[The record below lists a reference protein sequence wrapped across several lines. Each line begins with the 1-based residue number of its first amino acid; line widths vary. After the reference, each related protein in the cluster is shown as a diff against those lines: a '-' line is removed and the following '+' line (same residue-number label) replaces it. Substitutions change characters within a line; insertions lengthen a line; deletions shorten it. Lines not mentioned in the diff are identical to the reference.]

1 MPSFFTSERFQR
13 ALVWVTGLLLVA
25 GAVALLTVRA
35 GRDDEGDEARPAAK
49 APPAVVD
56 AQPTGRPGRVDRAA
70 RVAAGEFILAAAG
83 RENLKKAWELT
94 HPELRDQ
101 CACSYKEWLTG
112 NIPVQYY
119 PVGNLDVAA
128 FSIEEASPNHAVLLV
143 ALVPEDGAEVQEQT
157 FFIGLKTRT
166 QGGKKRWLVNYW
178 APFSTES
185 RASRPPGDG

>member
-1 MPSFFTSERFQR
+1 MPNFFTSERFQR
-13 ALVWVTGLLLVA
+13 ALVWITALLLVA
-25 GAVALLTVRA
+25 GAVAFLTVRA
-35 GRDDEGDEARPAAK
+35 GRDDKGDEARPAPA

-56 AQPTGRPGRVDRAA
+56 TQPTGRPGRVERGA
-70 RVAAGEFILAAAG
+70 RIAAGEFILAAAG

-94 HPELRDQ
+94 HPELRNQ

-128 FSIEEASPNHAVLLV
+128 FSIEEASPNHAILLV
-143 ALVPEDGAEVQEQT
+143 ALVPEDGAKVKEQT
-157 FFIGLKTRT
+157 FFIGLKKRT

-178 APFSTES
+178 APYSADATGSFAPAE
-185 RASRPPGDG
+185 

>member
-1 MPSFFTSERFQR
+1 MSERFQR
-13 ALVWVTGLLLVA
+13 ALPWITGILVVA
-25 GAVALLTVRA
+25 GVVAVLTVRA
-35 GRDDEGDEARPAAK
+35 GGDDKGDEARPAAN

-56 AQPTGRPGRVDRAA
+56 TQPTQPTGRPGKVARAA

-94 HPELRDQ
+94 HPELRNQ

-128 FSIEEASPNHAVLLV
+128 FAIEEASPNHAVLLV
-143 ALVPEDGAEVQEQT
+143 ALVPKDGAKVKEQT

-178 APFSTES
+178 APYSADTTGTF
-185 RASRPPGDG
+185 APAQG